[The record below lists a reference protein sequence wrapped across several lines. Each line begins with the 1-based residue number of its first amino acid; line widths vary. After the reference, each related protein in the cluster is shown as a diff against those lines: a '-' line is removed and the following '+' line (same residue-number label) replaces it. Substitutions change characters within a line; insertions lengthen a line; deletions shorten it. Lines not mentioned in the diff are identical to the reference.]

1 MAPEHIAE
9 ALTLAIAVAL
19 MMAGSVTAW
28 AASAAAK
35 RVAGVLIVL
44 IAAMVALA
52 AFGAPAG
59 AYMTAVAIAFGY
71 CALGAALTVRLQ
83 EAYASTEA
91 REIDAADDR
100 DEPPE
105 QSG

>member
-1 MAPEHIAE
+1 MAPERIAE
-9 ALTLAIAVAL
+9 ALTLAVAAAL

-28 AASAAAK
+28 AAGAAAK

-44 IAAMVALA
+44 IAAMAALGTL
-52 AFGAPAG
+52 GAPAG
-59 AYMTAVAIAFGY
+59 AYMTAVAMAFGY

-83 EAYASTEA
+83 EAYASTET
-91 REIDAADDR
+91 REIDAADDS

-105 QSG
+105 QSA